1 MNKSPFQLAR
11 YDHTDLLTKAADFLI
26 LQHYGELY
34 TAMSDTSL
42 QVWVCITVEYV
53 TLASLSRD
61 LGTLLT
67 LLFDCP
73 LLHSCTALFAKSHLL
88 GNLLLSQ
95 SRETMEL
102 FDEAAM
108 AAQIDL
114 VQRLN
119 DPSLRPH
126 PRIVLR
132 WSHIP
137 PFPEVHRSNI
147 PKSNDAN
154 RLLMVRGT
162 VVRAAIPHMIEWEV
176 VYQCQSCHG
185 QFTRHADLESF
196 NHHPYPTA
204 CGASPTNGKKCT
216 SRKFAK
222 VSSVA
227 AHNTR
232 DYQELKLQE
241 QVQHLNMGSMPRSI
255 AVVIMDN
262 LVGLCNAGDD
272 VTVTGLLARRWGE
285 LSFGVKP
292 EVELVLIATHITL
305 NSERKSTNADST
317 KRDEVSKEFAQFWQD
332 NLDCPLL
339 ARNAILRS
347 ICPDIYGMYHVKLAL
362 AMVLAGGVRVASEA
376 SSTRGDSHLL
386 MIGDPGTGKSQLLRF
401 AAKMANRSVMTTG
414 VGTTGAGL
422 TAAAA
427 MDQRGD
433 WGLEAGALVLA
444 DGGACCIDEFASI
457 RKEDQTSV
465 HEAMEQQTIHLAK
478 AGIVCQL
485 HTRCSII
492 AATNPKTKYNVD
504 ESMSMNVALGGPLL
518 SRFDVVLVLLDEPDD
533 QWDRSVS
540 SFILAER
547 SKPSLP
553 NDADDADDDAATG
566 ELDGEDALVSMF
578 QNGAFDESGVRHKS
592 SARGGADRDLSDLP
606 FGAPTS
612 PAPHSHQRPRQAGGS
627 PSPHGNM
634 DSQSNGGGDIG
645 RAGSAS
651 ASSHILGLEQS
662 AIFSRSNGV
671 RPGSLL
677 HDIWP
682 IEKLQSYFH
691 WIKSAFKPRLSP
703 EVILIGQRYYA
714 RQRQAD
720 TPDAARTTAR
730 LADSIARLAQG
741 HAKLMAR
748 HVATVPD
755 IIFAIVLLES
765 STFTSAIGGQRF
777 PTVRS
782 FFSADPDADYPQ
794 LEAMILEYLDLKEL
808 STTNNTSGSFNERAS
823 GSNAQGAPSPGGQAG
838 GSNGPRPFSGYN
850 ASQPNFLHS
859 APRQPQSAPQ
869 TPSTPVAAREF
880 VHDEAPPRSAPSIP
894 LVFEEDA
901 SQLSLW
907 GARPQASQRSHI
919 APSRNASPPA
929 TPSHFEHSQTTS
941 FNFNGSQAP
950 LHSSTQPSMAN
961 SQSSKSS
968 ILNPASAT
976 ADLIPPPPGSD
987 AEMGVWSIAET
998 PALHFS
1004 HDDPALRYSQMDT
1017 DEDFMM

>member
-1 MNKSPFQLAR
+1 MNKSPFQISR

-42 QVWVCITVEYV
+42 QTWVTITVEYAEI
-53 TLASLSRD
+53 TSSIRNIERPINPKFT
-61 LGTLLT
+61 G
-67 LLFDCP
+67 LF
-73 LLHSCTALFAKSHLL
+73 LHSCTALFAKSHLL

-95 SRETMEL
+95 SRETMDL
-102 FDEAAM
+102 FNEAVM

-114 VQRLN
+114 CQRLN

-137 PFPEVHRSNI
+137 PFPEVHRSTI

-162 VVRAAIPHMIEWEV
+162 VVRAAAPHMIEWEV
-176 VYQCQSCHG
+176 VYQCQTCHG

-204 CGASPTNGKKCT
+204 CGTSPINGKKCT
-216 SRKFAK
+216 SKKFAK

-241 QVQHLNMGSMPRSI
+241 QVQHLDMGSMPRSI

-292 EVELVLIATHITL
+292 EVELVLIATNIAL
-305 NSERKSTNADST
+305 NSERKSTSSDSS

-332 NLDCPLL
+332 NLDCPYL

-362 AMVLAGGVRVASEA
+362 AMVLAGGVRVTSET
-376 SSTRGDSHLL
+376 STTRGDSHIL

-427 MDQRGD
+427 VDQRGD

-457 RKEDQTSV
+457 RKDDQTSI
-465 HEAMEQQTIHLAK
+465 HEAMEQQTIHMAK
-478 AGIVCQL
+478 AGIVCEL

-492 AATNPKTKYNVD
+492 AATNPKSKYNID
-504 ESMSMNVALGGPLL
+504 ESVAVNVALGTPLL
-518 SRFDVVLVLLDEPDD
+518 SRFDVVLVLLDEPDE

-547 SKPSLP
+547 SRSSLP
-553 NDADDADDDAATG
+553 NDADDAEEDAATG
-566 ELDGEDALVSMF
+566 ELDTEDALVTMF
-578 QNGAFDESGVRHKS
+578 QNGAFDESAARNKS
-592 SARGGADRDLSDLP
+592 SMRSGADRDTLDQH

-612 PAPHSHQRPRQAGGS
+612 PAPNSHHRQRQAGGS
-627 PSPHGNM
+627 PSSIGNM

-671 RPGSLL
+671 RGGSLL
-677 HDIWP
+677 HDVWP

-691 WIKSAFKPRLSP
+691 WIKSSFKPRLSA
-703 EVILIGQRYYA
+703 EVTLIGQRYYA

-730 LADSIARLAQG
+730 LADSIVRLTQG

-765 STFTSAIGGQRF
+765 STFTSSIGGQRF

-794 LEAMILEYLDLKEL
+794 LEAMILDYLDLKEL
-808 STTNNTSGSFNERAS
+808 STTNTSNTTNERAS
-823 GSNAQGAPSPGGQAG
+823 GSNGSGAG

-850 ASQPNFLHS
+850 ASQPNYIRP
-859 APRQPQSAPQ
+859 AQRQPQSIPQ
-869 TPSTPVAAREF
+869 TPTTPVSTRAF
-880 VHDEAPPRSAPSIP
+880 VDDEAPPRPAPSIP
-894 LVFEEDA
+894 LVFDEDA

-907 GARPQASQRSHI
+907 GAKPQASQHSQF
-919 APSRNASPPA
+919 APSRNDTPPA
-929 TPSHFEHSQTTS
+929 TPSQFEQSQTTS
-941 FNFNGSQAP
+941 FNFGGTQAP
-950 LHSSTQPSMAN
+950 LHSSTQQSTAH
-961 SQSSKSS
+961 SQHSKSS
-968 ILNPASAT
+968 ILYPASET

-987 AEMGVWSIAET
+987 ADLGVWATET
-998 PALHFS
+998 PALQFS
-1004 HDDPALRYSQMDT
+1004 HDDPVLHHSSQMDT